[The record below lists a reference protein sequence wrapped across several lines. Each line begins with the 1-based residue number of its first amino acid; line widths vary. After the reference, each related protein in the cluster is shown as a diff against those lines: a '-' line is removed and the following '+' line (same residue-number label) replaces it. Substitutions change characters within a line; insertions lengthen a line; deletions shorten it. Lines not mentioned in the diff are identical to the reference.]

1 MFIISGP
8 SGAGKGT
15 VIQGVLA
22 QRPDMKLSVS
32 ATTRPARSMEIEGTH
47 YHFVSDRDFALMR
60 ERGEFLEWAEVHG
73 NLYGTPRA
81 EVDRQLAGGQDVI
94 LEIDVQGAVQ
104 AKAAVPEAL
113 LIFVE
118 PPSMQILR
126 QRLRDRKTESQETMD
141 RRVSAAHEEL
151 RRKNLYDGVIVNLDV
166 GQAVQEML
174 SLIDQLKERDG

>member
-1 MFIISGP
+1 
-8 SGAGKGT
+8 
-15 VIQGVLA
+15 
-22 QRPDMKLSVS
+22 
-32 ATTRPARSMEIEGTH
+32 MEIHGVH
-47 YHFVSDRDFALMR
+47 YDFVSNRDFALMR

-73 NLYGTPRA
+73 NFYGTPRA
-81 EVDRQLAGGQDVI
+81 QVERQLAAGQDVI

-104 AKAAVPEAL
+104 AKAAVPDAL

-126 QRLRDRKTESQETMD
+126 QRLRDRKTESQEAMD
-141 RRVSAAHEEL
+141 RRVSDAHDEL

-166 GQAVQEML
+166 GQAVEEML